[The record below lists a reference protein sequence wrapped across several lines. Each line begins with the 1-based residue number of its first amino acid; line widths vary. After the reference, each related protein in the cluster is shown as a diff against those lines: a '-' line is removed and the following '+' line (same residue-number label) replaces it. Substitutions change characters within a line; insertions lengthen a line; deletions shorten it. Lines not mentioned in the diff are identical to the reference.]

1 MTTEQILI
9 LVLCCAVTIITIIFS
24 VAIVELQLR
33 IDRLTEQMNRFAEQI
48 NERGKKND

>member
-1 MTTEQILI
+1 MTVEQILI

-33 IDRLTEQMNRFAEQI
+33 MDRFAELI
-48 NERGKKND
+48 DERGKKND